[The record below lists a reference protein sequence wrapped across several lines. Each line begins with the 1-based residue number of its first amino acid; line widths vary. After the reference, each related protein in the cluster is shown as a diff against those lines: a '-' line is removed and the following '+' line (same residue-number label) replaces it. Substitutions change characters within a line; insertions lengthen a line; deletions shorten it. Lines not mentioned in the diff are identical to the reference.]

1 MGEAV
6 PGSLTMDP
14 NAQLALVIVT
24 GLLAFA
30 GLFRPEVRKKLGDL
44 RALTFPGGSADL
56 TGGEAAAQIE
66 AQKHAPETERL
77 PVPTPEPGERLPEL
91 PPPSPVYGPLETE
104 LRHRI
109 ETVVPGGLDVQMAW
123 AVRIAVAAQVERD
136 HEQTYRLI
144 FGSQITALKELNVR
158 GPITVAQAKE
168 IYALTALRNYP
179 DIFKPETFEAWG
191 DYLLTRGLVAVE
203 RQPVDDDTRA
213 ALTPLGKDFL
223 MFLTGRGL
231 SEHKWG

>member
-1 MGEAV
+1 M
-6 PGSLTMDP
+6 
-14 NAQLALVIVT
+14 
-24 GLLAFA
+24 
-30 GLFRPEVRKKLGDL
+30 
-44 RALTFPGGSADL
+44 
-56 TGGEAAAQIE
+56 
-66 AQKHAPETERL
+66 
-77 PVPTPEPGERLPEL
+77 
-91 PPPSPVYGPLETE
+91 
-104 LRHRI
+104 
-109 ETVVPGGLDVQMAW
+109 
-123 AVRIAVAAQVERD
+123 
-136 HEQTYRLI
+136 
-144 FGSQITALKELNVR
+144 KELNVR

-168 IYALTALRNYP
+168 IYALTAVRNNP